1 MLRTDRKIIAF
12 LLFEA
17 GALTALAL
25 LATSAVDEFRDFD
38 PLGYL
43 PAFAVVQAGAVCA
56 LLTLGGLTSGWGLL
70 RLRVL
75 VAAKRVART
84 FQHA

>member
-1 MLRTDRKIIAF
+1 MLRTDRKIAAF
-12 LLFEA
+12 LVFET
-17 GALTALAL
+17 GALAALTL

-38 PLGYL
+38 PLGYF
-43 PAFAVVQAGAVCA
+43 PAFAVVQAVTLCA
-56 LLTLGGLTSGWGLL
+56 LLTASCLASGWGLQ
-70 RLRVL
+70 RLRIL